1 MLILPAANSTGRMA
15 NAQWGMTKPN
25 LPLVYA
31 CSGCSSAA
39 QMAND
44 LALRLDRVGLAE
56 MSCIAGV
63 GGGVATLVRL
73 AQSGRPVL
81 ALDGCRLACVQACL
95 QRVDVTADH
104 TLLLSELGVIKHKH
118 QAYAAQQAEEI
129 WPMLSALANSLAKAP
144 SE

>member
-1 MLILPAANSTGRMA
+1 
-15 NAQWGMTKPN
+15 MTKPN

-44 LALRLDRVGLAE
+44 LALRLDRAGLAE

-63 GGGVATLVRL
+63 GGGVPALVRL

-95 QRVDVTADH
+95 QQVDVTADH
-104 TLLLSELGVIKHKH
+104 TLLLSELGVIKRKH
-118 QAYAAQQAEEI
+118 QAYEEQQAGEI
-129 WPMLSALANSLAKAP
+129 WPLLSALAISLAQTP

>member
-1 MLILPAANSTGRMA
+1 
-15 NAQWGMTKPN
+15 MTKPN

-44 LALRLDRVGLAE
+44 LALRLDCAGLAE

-63 GGGVATLVRL
+63 GGGVAALVRL

-81 ALDGCRLACVQACL
+81 ALDGCKLACVQACL
-95 QRVDVTADH
+95 QQIDVTADR
-104 TLLLSELGVIKHKH
+104 TLLLSELGVIKRKH
-118 QAYAAQQAEEI
+118 QAYAAEQAEEI
-129 WPMLSALANSLAKAP
+129 WPMLSTLANSLTKAS